1 MIGYFKAK
9 FLLFSGEITIINAD
23 DSCFD
28 IVTLP
33 DTPQKPKESPKEFQ
47 NEGISTQILPL
58 SRLSLSSNSAS
69 NSVYSGSP
77 PNTTNNESA
86 KNENGNGS
94 GRGRIN
100 GASEVEATPTG
111 RPVAEVQ
118 PFSNSDQND
127 NDLTI
132 FSPTRQSTAE
142 LSTAVTT
149 RVKTSPV
156 RDKLDKIR
164 RSLTEPLIQYFHDL
178 QSSTD
183 SDEPEILNT
192 PKSIVPPAHNLS
204 VTLPKDQSKSSNGIK
219 AKTLNFQEDYQS
231 GPIRKPPPMVTD
243 M

>member
-1 MIGYFKAK
+1 M
-9 FLLFSGEITIINAD
+9 
-23 DSCFD
+23 
-28 IVTLP
+28 
-33 DTPQKPKESPKEFQ
+33 
-47 NEGISTQILPL
+47 PL

-86 KNENGNGS
+86 KIENGNGN

-142 LSTAVTT
+142 LSTVVTT

-192 PKSIVPPAHNLS
+192 PKSIVPPAHTLS

-231 GPIRKPPPMVTD
+231 GPIKKPPPMVTD

>member
-1 MIGYFKAK
+1 M
-9 FLLFSGEITIINAD
+9 
-23 DSCFD
+23 
-28 IVTLP
+28 
-33 DTPQKPKESPKEFQ
+33 
-47 NEGISTQILPL
+47 PL

-86 KNENGNGS
+86 KNENGNGN
-94 GRGRIN
+94 GRARLD
-100 GASEVEATPTG
+100 ACVEATPTG

-142 LSTAVTT
+142 LSTVTT

-192 PKSIVPPAHNLS
+192 PKSIAPPAHNLS
-204 VTLPKDQSKSSNGIK
+204 VTLPKDQSKSNGIK

>member
-1 MIGYFKAK
+1 M
-9 FLLFSGEITIINAD
+9 
-23 DSCFD
+23 
-28 IVTLP
+28 
-33 DTPQKPKESPKEFQ
+33 
-47 NEGISTQILPL
+47 PL

-86 KNENGNGS
+86 KIENGNGN
-94 GRGRIN
+94 GRGRLD
-100 GASEVEATPTG
+100 ACVEATPTG

-132 FSPTRQSTAE
+132 FSPTRQSTTE

-192 PKSIVPPAHNLS
+192 PKSIVPPAHTLS

-231 GPIRKPPPMVTD
+231 GPIKKPPPMVTD